1 MRELILNMM
10 SSIKLTKQIL
20 FAIILCLVFMKPS
33 LVEGKIFDRVV
44 AKVNSEIITLS
55 SLEGRA
61 NALKEKYRNEY
72 DNYNENQ
79 ILREALETLI
89 DEKLKLQQGKKM
101 GFEVDDITVD
111 AAIKNIEKKNSLE
124 EGQLA
129 FMLEAEGKSLETYK
143 NVIRDQILVSKITR
157 FEIG

>member
-20 FAIILCLVFMKPS
+20 CAVILCLVFMKPN

-44 AKVNSEIITLS
+44 AKVNSEIITLG

-61 NALKEKYRNEY
+61 RALKEKYRSEFE
-72 DNYNENQ
+72 NYSENQ
-79 ILREALETLI
+79 ILQEALEILI
-89 DEKLKLQQGKKM
+89 DEKLKLQEGKKM
-101 GFEVDDITVD
+101 AFEVDDMTVD
-111 AAIKNIEKKNSLE
+111 AAIKNLEKKNSLK

-129 FMLEAEGKSLETYK
+129 LMLEAEG
-143 NVIRDQILVSKITR
+143 
-157 FEIG
+157 